1 MADLAGFTWPDD
13 KVADV
18 FSPGESYIPSC
29 HPTTMLIPYSGYL
42 GDAATP
48 HSTESEQSAA
58 LDPPVEDD
66 NDDFEFFE
74 LDKAAISNES
84 TNLPT
89 YQQAV
94 VPDSHL
100 AFDPTILSTFGSA
113 FSHFGELDNIGADA
127 STQLGLTGLFAQS
140 ETPLFSNLPTAV
152 ANSQP
157 GPEQF
162 YESLFGALPATV
174 EPSALISPPLNE
186 PSLKPG
192 ESSSL
197 KRKLSDASTESTPAV
212 KRPRGRP
219 PKSRSSIDSPLRR
232 PSKRSKLD
240 TPGSL
245 SISLVAD
252 SEPSSTKVTTSGKAS
267 TARPK
272 SVVPER
278 YLRDGT
284 AQRTLGMDS
293 EQIAKYPTF
302 EDLLKDVEPSKQA
315 AAAELGAKIADQ
327 RDKAADAA
335 KKSRDERRA
344 KIDTLEQKVSDL
356 TRLLSSIASRGG
368 LSSSESAMLVAL
380 AADD

>member
-1 MADLAGFTWPDD
+1 M
-13 KVADV
+13 
-18 FSPGESYIPSC
+18 
-29 HPTTMLIPYSGYL
+29 
-42 GDAATP
+42 
-48 HSTESEQSAA
+48 
-58 LDPPVEDD
+58 
-66 NDDFEFFE
+66 
-74 LDKAAISNES
+74 SNES
-84 TNLPT
+84 ADLPS

-113 FSHFGELDNIGADA
+113 FSHFGELDNLGTDA
-127 STQLGLTGLFAQS
+127 STQLGLTGLFVQN
-140 ETPLFSNLPTAV
+140 ETPLFSNFPTAAV
-152 ANSQP
+152 NSQP

-162 YESLFGALPATV
+162 YESLFGALPTTV
-174 EPSALISPPLNE
+174 EPSALVSPPLGE
-186 PSLKPG
+186 PSLK
-192 ESSSL
+192 
-197 KRKLSDASTESTPAV
+197 RKISDASTESTPAV

-219 PKSRSSIDSPLRR
+219 PKSRSSLDSPL
-232 PSKRSKLD
+232 KRSVKRLKLD
-240 TPGSL
+240 TPASL
-245 SISLVAD
+245 AISLVAD
-252 SEPSSTKVTTSGKAS
+252 SEPSSPKLTTSGKAS

-302 EDLLKDVEPSKQA
+302 EDLLKAVEPSKQA

-368 LSSSESAMLVAL
+368 LSASESAMLVAL
-380 AADD
+380 AAED